1 MILFD
6 QFYKRFGIRR
16 TSQLIRPLLAGMND
30 IVLPRG
36 SIFHFMGNSP
46 IDSGPDARQPE
57 FNQIVKPILVSHVMT
72 QTVSLGNPRPA
83 ITSSQALTSQ
93 WFQKN
98 RRYKKLINFD
108 TGSRDETIMIV
119 FNYAFLWRMYKYPR
133 SLLANLNQWH
143 NIAETV
149 WGKVGSLASTSHRNQ
164 FLTLTLPR
172 TLPSLIDLQTA
183 EQNTMTPRTVKR
195 FNSHESLLIL
205 EIWKWLGENRQNSML
220 SHIPADRLG
229 RVNILIEEAGR
240 FAVLNLGLLNSWRVA
255 TASELEANPQA
266 NQHGLEPKII
276 QKYFLKLLMTT
287 MEVRTAAA
295 PEIEVQ
301 SGAEE
306 DPMIATPS
314 EPANVVLDENGT
326 AKVQVPYKDPMVQ
339 AGKSTSVDA
348 DHMDIIGMHE
358 ELFKDTVKQHVD
370 EATFAA
376 AMALPEERGADIKR
390 NAELEKQLDADL
402 ERLEHIANLA
412 IPDEEQPQDVIVEAP
427 VVLPPDQAVM
437 KIADRLAQDGMLS
450 AGEHRRY
457 QNLSQA
463 YKRIVAPDGQS
474 TLESFVKV
482 AKEDVH
488 IPESPS
494 VVDIKTVTDKT
505 MLKSSLLTFD
515 SDYIK
520 KVMQKDVA
528 AMVLNL
534 QQAGLCLTDYAV
546 EDVDDIMGQYRIYT
560 ARVTPIDGAS
570 STLRF
575 RLPILNEDG
584 TFTSNGVK
592 YRVRKQRGDLPIRKI
607 APDRVALTSYYGKVF
622 VSRSTKKVNDYGQW
636 ITNNIMSMGLDRENL
651 FVTDMHTGDVFD
663 NLFAAPKLYSTLAMS
678 FRSFEVEPTHYPRTT
693 GVLKLH
699 FSFDHTERVKL
710 VGESVLKKWE
720 KDGSVICGK
729 DQHERPLLMD
739 RTGAIYVIMEGPV
752 VGGMVLQNPLVGIG
766 TMESLLNL
774 PPEKAPV
781 EFAQVKILGR
791 DIPLGVVLG
800 YELGLTK
807 LMKLLRVEPRR
818 VPAGMRVGLAWDEYG
833 IVFQDETYVFKR
845 TDSFATMVL
854 AGFNEYHRHMR
865 LYPVHEFDKRGVYL
879 NVLESGGASQ
889 RYLREIDLQYQL
901 FIDPITK
908 ELLEDMK
915 EPTDYQGLLMRSAAM
930 LQNDNHPDELD
941 SKWQRI
947 KGYERM
953 AGAVYSEIVRS
964 IRVHNGKIGK
974 SRAPIDLNPFQ
985 VWKNITQDPAKVQI
999 SEINPIQNLKEIEAV
1014 TYAGTGGRGGRSMTK
1029 ATRVYHKNDMGT
1041 ISEATVDSSDVAI
1054 NTYTSADP
1062 QFTSLRGLSKQYDFE
1077 KQGAT
1082 PLLSSSALLGAG
1094 LDRDDPKRTNFT
1106 SIQNSHLLACKGYQP
1121 AAVRTGYEQVI
1132 AHRTGDLFAMTA
1144 KQAGKV
1150 VSVNEHGIVV
1160 QYEDGEVKGFEL
1172 GRRFGDAAGLV
1183 VPHLVKT
1190 HMKAG
1195 QEFKP
1200 GELICYN
1207 DGFFTKDPLN
1217 PNGVVMKNTITV
1229 KTVLMEAMS
1238 TLEDSSAI
1246 SKEAA
1251 ELLTAKL
1258 TKTRTIVVNF
1268 DQQIH
1273 KLLKTGT
1280 IVESE
1285 DILCV
1290 IEDAVTAGNR
1300 LFDEASLD
1308 TLRILSAQTPKAKSK
1323 GTIERV
1329 EVFYHGELEDMSE
1342 SLRALASESDK
1353 LLLKKSRAV
1362 GHKGYTGSVDEGY
1375 RVDGNPLLL
1384 DTAAI
1389 KIYITGDVAVG
1400 IGDKGVFGNQ
1410 LKTVFGEI
1418 MEHDL
1423 LTESGVKVDAVFGA
1437 TSIANRIVSSPD
1449 IIGTTT
1455 TLLKVIARKA
1465 AEIYRGGSY
1474 TPATEDITEAS
1485 MSAQQVHL
1493 SYVPA
1498 PGESEY
1504 PPEYPGV

>member
-16 TSQLIRPLLAGMND
+16 TSQLIRPLLSGMND

-46 IDSGPDARQPE
+46 IDSGPDARQAE
-57 FNQIVKPILVSHVMT
+57 FHAITKPILVSHVMQ

-83 ITSSQALTSQ
+83 ITSTQALTSQ

-119 FNYAFLWRMYKYPR
+119 FNYAFLWRLYRYPR
-133 SLLANLNQWH
+133 SLFANLNQWH
-143 NIAETV
+143 NIAETL
-149 WGKVGSLASTSHRNQ
+149 WGKVSSLTHDSHRHQ
-164 FLTLTLPR
+164 FLALNLPKV
-172 TLPSLIDLQTA
+172 LPSLIDLQTA
-183 EQNTMTPRTVKR
+183 ELNTMTPRTVKR
-195 FNSHESLLIL
+195 FTTHESLMIL
-205 EIWKWLGENRQNSML
+205 EIWKWLGENRQSSML
-220 SHIPADRLG
+220 SHISDDRLG

-255 TASELEANPQA
+255 TAAEVALNPLA

-276 QKYFLKLLMTT
+276 QKYFLKLLMSV

-295 PEIEVQ
+295 PEVEAQ
-301 SGAEE
+301 STDGDE
-306 DPMIATPS
+306 PSIATPQT
-314 EPANVVLDENGT
+314 PPNVIQNPDGSTTVQQPFQDPVIG
-326 AKVQVPYKDPMVQ
+326 AKEVGSKVE
-339 AGKSTSVDA
+339 A
-348 DHMDIIGMHE
+348 DHMDIVGMHE
-358 ELFKDTVKQHVD
+358 ELFQDSIKQHVD
-370 EATFAA
+370 AATIAA
-376 AMALPEERGADIKR
+376 AMAMPEERGADIKR
-390 NAELEKQLDADL
+390 NHELEKQLDADL

-412 IPDEEQPQDVIVEAP
+412 APEEDQLHEVIVEAP
-427 VVLPPDQAVM
+427 VALPPDQAVM
-437 KIADRLAQDGMLS
+437 KICDRLAQDGLLS

-474 TLESFVKV
+474 TLENFVKV
-482 AKEDVH
+482 AKEDVQ
-488 IPESPS
+488 IAESPAIG
-494 VVDIKTVTDKT
+494 DIKGVTDKS
-505 MLKSSLLTFD
+505 MLKSTLLTFD

-528 AMVLNL
+528 SMVLNL
-534 QQAGLCLTDYAV
+534 QQAGLCLTDYDV

-560 ARVTPIDGAS
+560 ARVTPVDGAS

-575 RLPILNEDG
+575 RLPVINDDG

-622 VSRSTKKVNDYGQW
+622 VSRSTKKVNDYGAW
-636 ITNNIMSMGLDRENL
+636 VTNNIMSMGLDRADGL
-651 FVTDMHTGDVFD
+651 VTDMHTADVFD
-663 NLFAAPKLYSTLAMS
+663 NLFPAPKMYSTLAMS
-678 FRSFEVEPTHYPRTT
+678 FKEFVITPTTYPRTT
-693 GVLKLH
+693 GALALH
-699 FSFDHTERVKL
+699 FNFDHTQREAL
-710 VGESVLKKWE
+710 VGPAVIKKWE
-720 KDGSVICGK
+720 KDGMTVCGR
-729 DQHERPLLMD
+729 DNANRAVLMD
-739 RTGAIYVIMEGPV
+739 KMGTVYVLADGPM
-752 VGGMVLQNPLVGIG
+752 VGGMKLQNPLIALGP
-766 TMESLLNL
+766 MEHLLNL

-791 DIPLGVVLG
+791 DVPLAVVLG
-800 YELGLTK
+800 YEMGISK
-807 LMKLLRVEPRR
+807 LVKLLRVEPRR
-818 VPAGMRVGLAWDEYG
+818 VPAGMRVGLGPDEYA
-833 IVFQDETYVFKR
+833 IVFQDETLVFKR
-845 TDSFATMVL
+845 TDAFASMVL
-854 AGFNEYHRHMR
+854 AGFNEYHRQIR

-879 NVLESGGASQ
+879 NILEGGGASQ

-915 EPTDYQGLLMRSAAM
+915 EPTDYQGLLMRACDM
-930 LQNDNHPDELD
+930 LLVETHPDELD
-941 SKWQRI
+941 SKWMRI

-974 SRAPIDLNPFQ
+974 SRTPIDLNPFQ

-1062 QFTSLRGLSKQYDFE
+1062 QFTSLRGLSKTYKFE
-1077 KQGAT
+1077 EQGAT
-1082 PLLSSSALLGAG
+1082 PLLSSSALLGPG

-1121 AAVRTGYEQVI
+1121 AQVRTGYEQVI

-1144 KQAGKV
+1144 KKGGKV
-1150 VSVNEHGIVV
+1150 VSANEHGIVV
-1160 QYEDGEVKGFEL
+1160 QYDDGEVKGFEL
-1172 GRRFGDAAGLV
+1172 GRRFGDAAGLT
-1183 VPHLVKT
+1183 VPHLVKSD
-1190 HMKAG
+1190 MKAG
-1195 QEFKP
+1195 HTFMP

-1217 PNGVVMKNTITV
+1217 PGGVMMKNTITV
-1229 KTVLMEAMS
+1229 KTVLMEAMT

-1246 SKEAA
+1246 SKKTA
-1251 ELLTAKL
+1251 ELLSTKL

-1268 DQQIH
+1268 DQQVH
-1273 KLLKTGT
+1273 KLLKVGTG
-1280 IVESE
+1280 VESE

-1300 LFDEASLD
+1300 LFDEQSLD

-1323 GTIERV
+1323 GFIERI

-1342 SLRALASESDK
+1342 SLRALAVESDR
-1353 LLLKKSRAV
+1353 LFLKKSRSV
-1362 GHKGYTGSVDEGY
+1362 GHKGYTGSVDEGF

-1418 MEHDL
+1418 MEHEL
-1423 LTESGVKVDAVFGA
+1423 LTESGVEVDAVFGA
-1437 TSIANRIVSSPD
+1437 TSVANRIVSSPD

-1455 TLLKVIARKA
+1455 TLLKVIASKA
-1465 AEIYRGGSY
+1465 VKIYNGQ
-1474 TPATEDITEAS
+1474 T
-1485 MSAQQVHL
+1485 
-1493 SYVPA
+1493 
-1498 PGESEY
+1498 
-1504 PPEYPGV
+1504 